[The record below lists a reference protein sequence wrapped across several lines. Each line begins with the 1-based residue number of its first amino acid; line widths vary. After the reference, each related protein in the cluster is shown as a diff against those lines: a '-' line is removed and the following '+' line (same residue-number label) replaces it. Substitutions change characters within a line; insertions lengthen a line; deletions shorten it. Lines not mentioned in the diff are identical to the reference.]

1 VWWVVAI
8 AWGAALV
15 VAAVVLGSCL
25 YELGWKSHRLRRD
38 LALLSDTAA
47 ELAELQAQIR
57 VAQERVANVRLDR

>member
-1 VWWVVAI
+1 
-8 AWGAALV
+8 
-15 VAAVVLGSCL
+15 L

-47 ELAELQAQIR
+47 ELAGLQAQIR